1 VLEDLISMLANHHLE
16 EYWRNPFQFDP
27 MRQSALGHFTAS
39 LRKHSSLRETETTID
54 HTRET
59 FGRYNR

>member
-1 VLEDLISMLANHHLE
+1 
-16 EYWRNPFQFDP
+16 
-27 MRQSALGHFTAS
+27 LGHSTAS